1 MQRGVLYCPSSA
13 GILCSKIFVFFSWFQ
28 SSIIST
34 MDRRRICVSLSCIP
48 LNPGFPRSSCTCT
61 RAGNCRWTLWLWFWF
76 CACRRRRS
84 FLPPNRIFVGIPPGD
99 FPGGRRT
106 SMPRSKASRRI
117 PGRCG
122 RWQRGRRRRTIDHGI
137 SLVALDGFQ
146 TS

>member
-1 MQRGVLYCPSSA
+1 MQRGVLYCPSSN
-13 GILCSKIFVFFSWFQ
+13 GICAPKDIRLFFMVPQ
-28 SSIIST
+28 SSIIPT

-61 RAGNCRWTLWLWFWF
+61 RAGNCRWTLWLWL
-76 CACRRRRS
+76 CAACRRRRS
-84 FLPPNRIFVGIPPGD
+84 FLPPSRIFVGIPPGD

-122 RWQRGRRRRTIDHGI
+122 RWQRGRRTTTTDHGI
-137 SLVALDGFQ
+137 LLVALDGFQ
-146 TS
+146 T